1 MLGTLLDWFGKDL
14 NLANACIRPL
24 NPFLMIAIIA
34 LPVPLVLG
42 LLWPGH
48 ARSTR
53 VAGFVYAG
61 AHVLLAAVALVV
73 GLGE

>member
-1 MLGTLLDWFGKDL
+1 MT
-14 NLANACIRPL
+14 ARPARPL

-34 LPVPLVLG
+34 VPVPLVLG

-53 VAGFVYAG
+53 QAGFVYAG
-61 AHVLLAAVALVV
+61 AHVLLAVIGEVV
-73 GLGE
+73 GLVE